1 MSAPKHESAGNE
13 VTADGIVHRCS
24 CGWVSPPCFS
34 NAAASCL
41 GIDHRAQAKPTNGEG
56 SVMNTT
62 PPMTDAEFLA
72 YIERTPELKLLQ
84 EYFVN
89 DFVRAFHAHEQRVR
103 GEMQAKIDALMLEYC
118 PDEMTPEQVAE
129 WGRHQKRVPEPT
141 APQLSTADQPACID
155 CAPEFACWGGRIACC
170 KQPVLNSTEQGE
182 AAEAVGLL
190 QAVKKDLEDR
200 AEDGVVELSSNVW
213 QRLCDFLA
221 KQGGK

>member
-1 MSAPKHESAGNE
+1 M
-13 VTADGIVHRCS
+13 
-24 CGWVSPPCFS
+24 
-34 NAAASCL
+34 
-41 GIDHRAQAKPTNGEG
+41 
-56 SVMNTT
+56 T
-62 PPMTDAEFLA
+62 PPLTDAEFLA
-72 YIERTPELKLLQ
+72 YIERTPELAALFPDAARWLSPHAAP
-84 EYFVN
+84 YANVA
-89 DFVRAFHAHEQRVR
+89 RAFHAHEQRVR

-141 APQLSTADQPACID
+141 APQLSTADVST
-155 CAPEFACWGGRIACC
+155 APSPEGAG
-170 KQPVLNSTEQGE
+170 QGE

>member
-1 MSAPKHESAGNE
+1 M
-13 VTADGIVHRCS
+13 
-24 CGWVSPPCFS
+24 
-34 NAAASCL
+34 
-41 GIDHRAQAKPTNGEG
+41 
-56 SVMNTT
+56 T
-62 PPMTDAEFLA
+62 PPLTDAELLA
-72 YIERTPELKLLQ
+72 YIERTTGLKVLILTMLPFGMPLVDR
-84 EYFVN
+84 YGKMLWR
-89 DFVRAFHAHEQRVR
+89 VRSIAYEFYAHEQLVR

-141 APQLSTADQPACID
+141 APQLSTADVST
-155 CAPEFACWGGRIACC
+155 APSPEGAG
-170 KQPVLNSTEQGE
+170 QGE

>member
-1 MSAPKHESAGNE
+1 M
-13 VTADGIVHRCS
+13 
-24 CGWVSPPCFS
+24 
-34 NAAASCL
+34 
-41 GIDHRAQAKPTNGEG
+41 
-56 SVMNTT
+56 T
-62 PPMTDAEFLA
+62 PPLTDAEFLA

-141 APQLSTADQPACID
+141 APQLSTADVST
-155 CAPEFACWGGRIACC
+155 APSPEGAG
-170 KQPVLNSTEQGE
+170 QGE